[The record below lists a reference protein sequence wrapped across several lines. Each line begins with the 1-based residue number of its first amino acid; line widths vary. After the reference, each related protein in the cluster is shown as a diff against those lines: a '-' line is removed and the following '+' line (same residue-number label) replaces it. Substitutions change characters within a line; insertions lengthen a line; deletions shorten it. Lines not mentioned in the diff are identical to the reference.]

1 MAKVKPQISA
11 QSGSSRTSTRT
22 VKYQTS
28 NEFTVVVKRSEAQ
41 YVTLCLEL
49 GVAGCGDS
57 LEDALADTREAIES
71 YVESM
76 QADNLSPWRPA
87 PVQVLHEFLA
97 GESGESPTVP
107 ALKVLAYA
115 ETQPSRKLVKL
126 LLQAGAEF
134 DREGKGD
141 HSIYRRVVGGIML
154 KVPVRIGQREL

>member
-11 QSGSSRTSTRT
+11 RSGLSQTSTRT

-76 QADNLSPWRPA
+76 QADNLSPWRPV

-97 GESGESPTVP
+97 GESGESPSS
-107 ALKVLAYA
+107 YA
-115 ETQPSRKLVKL
+115 KGSGVCLDATQPKAGQIAPASR
-126 LLQAGAEF
+126 
-134 DREGKGD
+134 
-141 HSIYRRVVGGIML
+141 RRI
-154 KVPVRIGQREL
+154 